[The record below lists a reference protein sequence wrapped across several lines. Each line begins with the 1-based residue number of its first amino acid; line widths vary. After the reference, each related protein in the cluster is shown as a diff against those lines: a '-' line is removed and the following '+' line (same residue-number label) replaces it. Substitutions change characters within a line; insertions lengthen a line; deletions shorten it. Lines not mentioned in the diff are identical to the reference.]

1 MKEKLT
7 SLVDVKSIITI
18 VLTVVFGA
26 MTMNNMIDSEKF
38 FIVYQM
44 IIVFY
49 FGTQIG
55 KKQSEDKGEK

>member
-1 MKEKLT
+1 MKEKLIN
-7 SLVDVKSIITI
+7 LVDVKSIITI

>member
-26 MTMNNMIDSEKF
+26 MTLNKMIDSEKF

>member
-1 MKEKLT
+1 MKEKLM
-7 SLVDVKSIITI
+7 SLIDVKSIITI

-26 MTMNNMIDSEKF
+26 MTLNKMIDGEKF

>member
-1 MKEKLT
+1 MKEKLM
-7 SLVDVKSIITI
+7 SLIDVKSIITI

-26 MTMNNMIDSEKF
+26 MTLNKMIDSEKF

>member
-18 VLTVVFGA
+18 VLTVVFGT